1 MFTDDHLRREIA
13 DILNRKPS
21 ATRKD
26 IVEALYW
33 RATLKWGRV
42 PETVK
47 VWYRRKL
54 L

>member
-1 MFTDDHLRREIA
+1 MFTDDHLRREIVG
-13 DILNRKPS
+13 ILNRKPS